1 MTWRGTEN
9 DHFYI
14 GREEERAVLGV
25 VDEVRADGTS
35 RAVLLYGPG
44 GVGKTRLVRELADR
58 GHDGVVWMPP
68 IDVDDSEYWLLTNLE
83 HDIAVR
89 LDPEHEFF
97 EKYFHQAASFED
109 VTRQRIGLET
119 IKGHLERLNE
129 QFVECYRAFV
139 AASGTTVVITLDT
152 VEAVRGMS
160 SFLVKLTQW
169 MKELPSTAF
178 IVSGRPVREGDPLR
192 EQLGGVHRPLE
203 TAVVDLGGF
212 SGAEITAYF
221 DAGPLRGS
229 LTDAERERL
238 AELTEGHPLWLALA
252 VAYLVHQDPPPEM
265 TEDGEITGKRRD
277 LFRRRLITPF
287 RDTGF
292 WPEAIKRLA
301 VVRHSV
307 NQTIWQQLMNDRGL
321 PADAESWDE
330 AWELLLARPWVRPR
344 ANQRYV
350 TLHDALAEELAQRLI
365 PLEDRDETWR
375 TALWKNAVA
384 AYSALYREK
393 SSEQERELEALPER
407 MNTMPSTGDEA
418 LRELV
423 RLPADK
429 RELDQIRTAELHYRL
444 LLSFKDGTARFI
456 ELREEAT
463 QDNDLLFEELICH
476 ELERFLPHARFT
488 APLDDVL
495 GVVVRRFQRWLTDE
509 APVRYLEITLIIA
522 SFLTHNEQPA
532 AAMELLRDVPLR
544 DAGPEMRYRLANER
558 GNACMRIPDRITD
571 AKTFFQEAQRQAEE
585 LPLPAQARRVAQAN
599 KELGFFYRNIGQWQD
614 ADDSYRRARD
624 TLAKVLGPGSSQDVR
639 EEMASIQTNW
649 AYLKA
654 LRGSYVEARNL
665 VESAIRVRERLGIR
679 LGVGISLSVSGEVH
693 RYERN
698 FREAWQDYRDA
709 ETIFQAHS
717 SWAWLGQIYQ
727 EQAICLFQADQAGIV
742 LADDPL
748 ERARSL
754 AERSMEI
761 CRDRA
766 IRGYP
771 SALNRAGRIV
781 GTTDVDTGLEYLR
794 LSITA
799 AKRIADGW
807 FLSANIIEYV
817 ELAYRAWCESGR
829 QNYRDNLEAL
839 TGDVIEAIARYGFLD
854 LQGRWELMRG
864 HLAAQDA
871 LPGRDL
877 AGLHRAVQHYGK
889 GFSLLAD
896 LRVGSH
902 GAAAIATEFA
912 RFQQVYD
919 QLPDEVKIEWYT
931 VLRQMWTAENEQ
943 KQFTSLLARLEQLY

>member
-9 DHFYI
+9 DNFYI

-25 VDEVRADGTS
+25 VDEVRRDGTS

-58 GHDGVVWMPP
+58 GHDGVVWMAP

-83 HDIAVR
+83 HDIAVK
-89 LDPEHEFF
+89 LDPGHDFF
-97 EKYFHQAASFED
+97 EPYFHQAASFED

-129 QFVECYRAFV
+129 TFVECYRAFV

-178 IVSGRPVREGDPLR
+178 VLSGRPVRDDPLQV
-192 EQLGGVHRPLE
+192 QLGGVHRPLE
-203 TAVVDLGGF
+203 TTVLELGGF
-212 SGAEITAYF
+212 TGAEVEAYF

-229 LTDAERERL
+229 LTAAERDRL

-252 VAYLVHQDPPPEM
+252 VAYLVHQDPPREM
-265 TEDGEITGKRRD
+265 TEEGEINAKRRD

-307 NQTIWQQLMNDRGL
+307 NQTIWQQLMSDRDL
-321 PADAESWDE
+321 PADAESWPH
-330 AWELLLARPWVRPR
+330 AWEQLLARPWVRPR

-375 TALWKNAVA
+375 TALWQHAVT
-384 AYSALYREK
+384 AYSALHQEK
-393 SSEQERELEALPER
+393 SAEQQHTLDTLPVIMAAL
-407 MNTMPSTGDEA
+407 PSTGDEA
-418 LRELV
+418 LRELAQ
-423 RLPADK
+423 LPADK

-444 LLSFKDGTARFI
+444 LLSFEDGTDRFVA
-456 ELREEAT
+456 LHREAQ

-495 GVVVRRFQRWLTDE
+495 GVVVRRFQRWLADE
-509 APVRYLEITLIIA
+509 APVRYLEMTLIIA

-532 AAMELLRDVPLR
+532 AAMELMQDVPLQG
-544 DAGPEMRYRLANER
+544 AGPEMRYRLANER
-558 GNACMRIPDRITD
+558 GNACMRIPNRIAE
-571 AKTFFQEAQRQAEE
+571 AKGFFQEAQRQAQQ

-614 ADDSYRRARD
+614 ADNAYSQARD
-624 TLAKVLGPGSSQDVR
+624 TLASVLGPGSTDEAR

-654 LRGSYVEARNL
+654 LRGLYVEARNL
-665 VESAIRVRERLGIR
+665 VESAVQVRKRLGNRIN
-679 LGVGISLSVSGEVH
+679 VGISLSVCGEVH

-698 FREAWQDYRDA
+698 FLEAWQDYREA
-709 ETIFQAHS
+709 ETIFQEHG

-727 EQAICLFQADQAGIV
+727 EQAICLLQAHQAGV
-742 LADDPL
+742 DLVEDPL

-754 AERSMEI
+754 IERSLEI

-771 SALNRAGRIV
+771 SALNRAGRIFGV
-781 GTTDVDTGLEYLR
+781 TDVDKGLDYLKQ
-794 LSITA
+794 SIVA
-799 AKRIADGW
+799 ANRIADGW

-817 ELAYRAWCESGR
+817 ELAYQAWNQTED
-829 QNYRDNLEAL
+829 QAYRDDLDAL
-839 TGDVIEAIARYGFLD
+839 TGDVAEAIERYRFID
-854 LQGRWELMRG
+854 LRGRWELMCG
-864 HLAAQDA
+864 HLAATDA
-871 LPGRDL
+871 LADDDPE
-877 AGLHRAVQHYGK
+877 GLDQAVLHYGK
-889 GFSLLAD
+889 GFTLLAD
-896 LRVGSH
+896 RRVGSH
-902 GAAAIATEFA
+902 GAAAISTEFV
-912 RFQQVYD
+912 RFQRVYD
-919 QLPDEVKIEWYT
+919 KLPHDVKIEWYT
-931 VLRQMWTAENEQ
+931 VLRRMWTAENEQ
-943 KQFTSLLARLEQLY
+943 RQYTSLLARLEQLY

>member
-1 MTWRGTEN
+1 MTRRGTEH
-9 DHFYI
+9 DTFYI
-14 GREEERAVLGV
+14 GRDEERAVLDV
-25 VDEVRADGTS
+25 VDQVRAEGTS

-58 GHDGVVWMPP
+58 GHDGVVWMAP

-83 HDIAVR
+83 HDIAVK
-89 LDPEHEFF
+89 LDPGHEFF
-97 EKYFHQAASFED
+97 EPYFHQAASFED

-129 QFVECYRAFV
+129 TFVECYRSFA

-178 IVSGRPVREGDPLR
+178 VLSGRPVREDPLQV
-192 EQLGGVHRPLE
+192 QLGGVHRPVP
-203 TAVVDLGGF
+203 TTVVELGGF
-212 SGAEITAYF
+212 TAAEVAEYF
-221 DAGPLRGS
+221 DAGPLCNS
-229 LTDAERERL
+229 LTAAERDRL

-265 TEDGEITGKRRD
+265 TAVGEVTAKRREH
-277 LFRRRLITPF
+277 FRRQLITPF

-307 NQTIWQQLMNDRGL
+307 NQTIWQQLMSDREL
-321 PADAESWDE
+321 PADADSWDH
-330 AWELLLARPWVRPR
+330 AWKLLLGRPWVRPR

-365 PLEDRDETWR
+365 PLEDTDESWR
-375 TALWKNAVA
+375 TVLWQHAVA
-384 AYSALYREK
+384 AYSALHREK
-393 SSEQERELEALPER
+393 SSVQQRKLEGLSDRVATLP
-407 MNTMPSTGDEA
+407 TTGDEA
-418 LRELV
+418 LRELAQ
-423 RLPADK
+423 LPANK

-444 LLSFKDGTARFI
+444 LLSFEDGTDRFI
-456 ELREEAT
+456 ELHREAQ

-495 GVVVRRFQRWLTDE
+495 GVVVRRFQRWLHE
-509 APVRYLEITLIIA
+509 AAPLRYLEVTLIIA

-532 AAMELLRDVPLR
+532 AAMELMQEVPLEG
-544 DAGPEMRYRLANER
+544 AGPEMRYRLANER
-558 GNACMRIPDRITD
+558 GNACMRIPDRIAD
-571 AKTFFQEAQRQAEE
+571 AKSYFQEAQRQAQQ
-585 LPLPAQARRVAQAN
+585 LPLPTHARRVAQAN
-599 KELGFFYRNIGQWQD
+599 KELGFFYRNIGQWHD
-614 ADDSYRRARD
+614 ADNAYRQARD
-624 TLAKVLGPGSSQDVR
+624 TLASVLGPGSSDAAR

-654 LRGSYVEARNL
+654 LRGLYVEARNL
-665 VESAIRVRERLGIR
+665 VESAVQVRRRLGNRIN
-679 LGVGISLSVSGEVH
+679 VGISLSVCGEVH

-698 FREAWQDYRDA
+698 FLEAWQDYREA
-709 ETIFQAHS
+709 ETIFQEHG

-727 EQAICLFQADQAGIV
+727 EQAICLLQAHQAGV
-742 LADDPL
+742 DLADEPL
-748 ERARSL
+748 DRARSL
-754 AERSMEI
+754 IERSLEI

-771 SALNRAGRIV
+771 SALNRAGRIFGV
-781 GTTDVDTGLEYLR
+781 TDVDKGLDYLR
-794 LSITA
+794 QSITA

-817 ELAYRAWCESGR
+817 ELAYRAWDQKKER
-829 QNYRDNLEAL
+829 AYRDDLDAL
-839 TGDVIEAIARYGFLD
+839 TGDVVEAIERYDFID
-854 LQGRWELMRG
+854 LRGRWELLSG
-864 HLAAQDA
+864 HLAATDA
-871 LPGRDL
+871 LADQNL
-877 AGLHRAVQHYGK
+877 EGLRRAVLHYGK
-889 GFSLLAD
+889 GFTLLAD
-896 LRVGSH
+896 RRVGSH
-902 GAAAIATEFA
+902 GAAAISTEFA

-919 QLPDEVKIEWYT
+919 KLPYEVKSEWYT
-931 VLRQMWTAENEQ
+931 VLRRMWTAENEQ
-943 KQFTSLLARLEQLY
+943 KQYTSLLARLEQLY

>member
-9 DHFYI
+9 DTFYI
-14 GREEERAVLGV
+14 GRDEERAVLRV
-25 VDEVRADGTS
+25 VDEVRGDGTS

-58 GHDGVVWMPP
+58 GHDGAVWMPP

-83 HDIAVR
+83 HDIAMK
-89 LDPEHEFF
+89 LDPEQEFF
-97 EKYFHQAASFED
+97 EKYFLQAASFED
-109 VTRQRIGLET
+109 IARQRIGLET

-129 QFVECYRAFV
+129 QFVECYRAYV
-139 AASGTTVVITLDT
+139 EASGTTVVITLDT

-178 IVSGRPVREGDPLR
+178 VVSGRPVPEEDPLQV
-192 EQLGGVHRPLE
+192 QLGGVHRPLE
-203 TAVVDLGGF
+203 TTVVELGGF
-212 SGAEITAYF
+212 SGAEVAAYF

-229 LTDAERERL
+229 LTAAERDRL

-252 VAYLVHQDPPPEM
+252 VAYLVHQDPPREM
-265 TEDGEITGKRRD
+265 TEDGEITEKRRD

-307 NQTIWQQLMNDRGL
+307 NQTIWQQLMSDREL
-321 PADAESWDE
+321 PPDAESWDA

-365 PLEDRDETWR
+365 PLEDLDETWR
-375 TALWKNAVA
+375 TALWEHAVA
-384 AYSALYREK
+384 AYAALHREK
-393 SSEQERELEALPER
+393 SSEQQRELETLPEL
-407 MNTMPSTGDEA
+407 MATLPATGDEA

-423 RLPADK
+423 KLPADK
-429 RELDQIRTAELHYRL
+429 RELDQLRTAELHYTL
-444 LLSFKDGTARFI
+444 LLSFEDGTDRFI
-456 ELREEAT
+456 ALHREAA

-495 GVVVRRFQRWLTDE
+495 GVVVRRFQRWLTDV

-532 AAMELLRDVPLR
+532 AAMELLQDVPLQGS
-544 DAGPEMRYRLANER
+544 GPEMRYRLANER
-558 GNACMRIPDRITD
+558 GNACMRIPSRIAD
-571 AKTFFQEAQRQAEE
+571 AKTFFQESQWQAQQ

-599 KELGFFYRNIGQWQD
+599 KELGFYYRNIGQWQD
-614 ADDSYRRARD
+614 ADNAYRSARD
-624 TLAKVLGPGSSQDVR
+624 ILASVLGPGSTEAAR

-665 VESAIRVRERLGIR
+665 IESAVEVRRRLGNRIN
-679 LGVGISLSVSGEVH
+679 VGISLSVCGEVH

-698 FREAWQDYRDA
+698 FLEAWNDYREAEA
-709 ETIFQAHS
+709 IFQAHG
-717 SWAWLGQIYQ
+717 SWPWLGQIYQ
-727 EQAICLFQADQAGIV
+727 EQAICLLQASQAGV
-742 LADDPL
+742 PLADDAL
-748 ERARSL
+748 DRAQSL
-754 AERSMEI
+754 IEKAMEI
-761 CRDRA
+761 CRERA

-771 SALNRAGRIV
+771 SALNRAGRIFGV
-781 GTTDVDTGLEYLR
+781 TDVDRGLEYLR
-794 LSITA
+794 QSILA

-817 ELAYRAWCESGR
+817 ELAYRAWFDTRE
-829 QNYRDNLEAL
+829 QEYRDDLDAL
-839 TGDVIEAIARYGFLD
+839 TDDVLDAIERYEFLD

-864 HLAAQDA
+864 HLGAQDA
-871 LPGRDL
+871 LA
-877 AGLHRAVQHYGK
+877 AGDEEGLLQAVRHYGQ
-889 GFSLLAD
+889 GFTQLAD

-902 GAAAIATEFA
+902 GAAAISTEFA

-919 QLPDEVKIEWYT
+919 QLPDDMKIQWYT
-931 VLRQMWTAENEQ
+931 VLRRMWTAENEQ
-943 KQFTSLLARLEQLY
+943 RQFTSLLARLEQLY